1 MLKENVKK
9 IVVALSCTLVCFFM
23 LAGCSGFGFP
33 ASQADAEKAVTSA
46 YFAEVN
52 TLVGE
57 FKTTLGDF
65 PADVKEKKVDSM
77 KEKVDAAQKLIDQFS
92 KLDVP
97 KNCED
102 VHKLYT
108 DGLVQMQ
115 QALSNYVQ
123 VYSDFVSG
131 SIDNNVLNQRVA
143 DVQTSYNQGIDL
155 LAQADK
161 LAAQK

>member
-1 MLKENVKK
+1 MVKANAKK
-9 IVVALSCTLVCFFM
+9 IIVAICCAALCVFA
-23 LAGCSGFGFP
+23 LAGCGQVNNMTNP
-33 ASQADAEKAVTSA
+33 ANAEKAATLT

-52 TLVGE
+52 AVVGE

-65 PADVKEKKVDSM
+65 SADVKDKNVNNM
-77 KEKVDAAQKLIDQFS
+77 KDKIDASQKLIDQFN

-102 VHKLYT
+102 VHKLYL

-123 VYSDFVSG
+123 IYDDFQSG

-143 DVQTSYNQGIDL
+143 DVQSSYNSGLNL
-155 LAQADK
+155 LTQADK
-161 LAAQK
+161 LAAEK

>member
-1 MLKENVKK
+1 MLKKNIKK
-9 IVVALSCTLVCFFM
+9 LIVAICCLGVCVFT
-23 LAGCSGFGFP
+23 LAGCSQFGLP
-33 ASQADAEKAVTSA
+33 ATVADAEKAATSA

-52 TLVGE
+52 TVVNE
-57 FKTTLGDF
+57 FKTTIGDF
-65 PADVKEKKVDSM
+65 SSDVKEKKVDSL
-77 KEKVDAAQKLIDQFS
+77 KDKVDACDKLVTQFS

-123 VYSDFVSG
+123 IYTDFVNG
-131 SIDNNVLNQRVA
+131 SIDNSVLNQRVA
-143 DVQTSYNQGIDL
+143 DVQSSYNQGLEL
-155 LAQADK
+155 LSQADK

>member
-1 MLKENVKK
+1 MIKANIKK
-9 IVVALSCTLVCFFM
+9 IVVAVCCLSLCAVT
-23 LAGCSGFGFP
+23 LAGCSQFGFP
-33 ASQADAEKAVTSA
+33 TSVADAEKAASSA

-52 TLVGE
+52 AVVNE

-65 PADVKEKKVDSM
+65 PSDVKEKNVQNM
-77 KEKVDAAQKLIDQFS
+77 KDKVDASQKLIDQFN

-102 VHKLYT
+102 VQKLYS

-123 VYSDFVSG
+123 IYSDFTAG
-131 SIDNNVLNQRVA
+131 QIDNSVLNQRIA
-143 DVQTSYNQGIDL
+143 EVQSSYNQGISL
-155 LAQADK
+155 LTQADQ
-161 LAAQK
+161 LAATK